1 MLLFLYSPGT
11 LRWRDWMRNHIRRRQ
26 FITLLGG
33 AGVAWPLAAS
43 AQQPAMPVIGLLNA
57 NSEQALAPLLAI
69 FRKTLG
75 EAGYVEGRNV
85 AVEYRWADGQA
96 ERFPGLVSDLVRR
109 RVSVILVGGGSDI
122 ALVAKAATSTI
133 PIVFNVGTDPVAVG
147 LVASLNRPGGNITGF
162 TLISY
167 DVRQK
172 QVEVLRKLVPSA
184 NVFGHLVTS
193 QGSRTASDV
202 ADVEAAAR
210 TLRWPVKTFN
220 ATSAGDF
227 DNVFA
232 DIAGQQIRALVV
244 QDSSLFNSNAQHLA
258 VLAARYR
265 IAALYVFRDHPE
277 AGSLISYGPSRTEAW
292 RQTSLYVARVLKG
305 EKPADLPVQQA
316 SRFEM
321 VLNLKTAKAIGL
333 DVPTEILA
341 FADEVIE

>member
-1 MLLFLYSPGT
+1 VK
-11 LRWRDWMRNHIRRRQ
+11 RRE
-26 FITLLGG
+26 FIAGLGG
-33 AGVAWPLAAS
+33 AAVWPLAVR
-43 AQQPAMPVIGLLNA
+43 AQQPAVPVVGVLNA
-57 NSEQALAPLLAI
+57 NLERSLAPFLTI

-85 AVEYRWADGQA
+85 AVEYRFADGQA
-96 ERFPGLVSDLVRR
+96 ERFPDLVSDLVRR
-109 RVSVILVGGGSDI
+109 RVSVILAGGGSDI

-133 PIVFNVGTDPVAVG
+133 PIVFNVGADPVAVG
-147 LVASLNRPGGNITGF
+147 LVASLNRPGGNVTGF
-162 TLISY
+162 TLITS

-184 NVFGHLVTS
+184 NVFGHLVRA
-193 QGSRTASDV
+193 GAPASIV
-202 ADVEAAAR
+202 VDVEAAAR
-210 TLRWPVKTFN
+210 TLRWPVKTFS
-220 ATSAGDF
+220 ATSAADF

-232 DIAGQQIRALVV
+232 DIAAQQIQALIV
-244 QDSSLFNSNAQHLA
+244 QDISLFNSNAQHLA

-292 RQTSLYVARVLKG
+292 RQSSLYVARVLKG

-321 VLNLKTAKAIGL
+321 VLNLKTAKTIGL

-341 FADEVIE
+341 LADEVIE

>member
-1 MLLFLYSPGT
+1 
-11 LRWRDWMRNHIRRRQ
+11 
-26 FITLLGG
+26 
-33 AGVAWPLAAS
+33 
-43 AQQPAMPVIGLLNA
+43 
-57 NSEQALAPLLAI
+57 
-69 FRKTLG
+69 
-75 EAGYVEGRNV
+75 
-85 AVEYRWADGQA
+85 
-96 ERFPGLVSDLVRR
+96 
-109 RVSVILVGGGSDI
+109 VILVGGSLDI
-122 ALVAKAATSTI
+122 ALAAKAATSTI
-133 PIVFNVGTDPVAVG
+133 PILFNIGADPVAGG

-162 TLISY
+162 TVISY
-167 DVRQK
+167 DLRQK

-184 NVFGHLVTS
+184 NVFGHLVNSETS
-193 QGSRTASDV
+193 TTASVV

-227 DNVFA
+227 DKVFA

-244 QDSSLFNSNAQHLA
+244 QDISLFNSNAQHLA

-292 RQTSLYVARVLKG
+292 RQSNLYVARVLKG

-341 FADEVIE
+341 LATATPTRSPAKCSFL

>member
-1 MLLFLYSPGT
+1 M
-11 LRWRDWMRNHIRRRQ
+11 RRRD
-26 FITLLGG
+26 FMAGLGG
-33 AGVAWPLAAS
+33 AAAWPLVAS

-96 ERFPGLVSDLVRR
+96 ERFPGLVSDLVRH

-133 PIVFNVGTDPVAVG
+133 PIVFNVGADPVAVG

-193 QGSRTASDV
+193 QSSRTASDV

-227 DNVFA
+227 D
-232 DIAGQQIRALVV
+232 
-244 QDSSLFNSNAQHLA
+244 
-258 VLAARYR
+258 
-265 IAALYVFRDHPE
+265 
-277 AGSLISYGPSRTEAW
+277 
-292 RQTSLYVARVLKG
+292 
-305 EKPADLPVQQA
+305 
-316 SRFEM
+316 
-321 VLNLKTAKAIGL
+321 
-333 DVPTEILA
+333 
-341 FADEVIE
+341 

>member
-11 LRWRDWMRNHIRRRQ
+11 LRWRDWMRNHIRRRE

-96 ERFPGLVSDLVRR
+96 ERFPGLVSALVRR

-172 QVEVLRKLVPSA
+172 QVEALRKLVPSA

-341 FADEVIE
+341 LADEVIE